1 MDPKRTVMSQGSQA
15 RTVGARLREAR
26 EKRGVSLRQIANT
39 TRISVMSL
47 EALERS
53 DLSRL
58 PGGIFTRAF
67 IRTYA
72 QEVGLDPD
80 RIVQDFIAELPPES
94 AAAAARPVAM
104 EDGDALESDRKAV
117 ATAVK
122 LVLVSL
128 PIAAFVIYYGMQRAR
143 RPAVAPA
150 STAAEPGDSAT
161 AIQPSIAPPAP
172 GEAVSTVTPTPAALP
187 ATATAAATPAPAVA
201 PQATGLS
208 MEIAPRADCWVSVT
222 VDGEQVFSV
231 LMHGGERR
239 QVSARD
245 EISLNVG
252 DAGAFAYT
260 LNGKEG
266 RPLGAPGE
274 VVSKRIT
281 LAELKDYVAP

>member
-1 MDPKRTVMSQGSQA
+1 
-15 RTVGARLREAR
+15 
-26 EKRGVSLRQIANT
+26 
-39 TRISVMSL
+39 MSL

-80 RIVQDFIAELPPES
+80 RIVEDFIAELPPES

-117 ATAVK
+117 TTAVK

-128 PIAAFVIYYGMQRAR
+128 PIAAFLIYYGMQRGR
-143 RPAVAPA
+143 RPPPAPA
-150 STAAEPGDSAT
+150 STAAEPVDSTPA
-161 AIQPSIAPPAP
+161 AQAALPSIAMPAPVEAGPPVIPAP
-172 GEAVSTVTPTPAALP
+172 GPLSSPTPAAV
-187 ATATAAATPAPAVA
+187 APASA
-201 PQATGLS
+201 PVPQPTGLS
-208 MEIAPRADCWVSVT
+208 MEIAPKADCWVSVT
-222 VDGEQVFSV
+222 VDGEQVFSA

-239 QVSARD
+239 QVSAHD

-260 LNGKEG
+260 LNGKPG

-281 LAELKDYVAP
+281 LADAKDYVTP